1 MAVAGACAAIF
12 WPGAFIFSLPGVLG
26 GSWHELFGA
35 GRAEIG
41 RSLFFVLAGAGTLM
55 LLVGRLQ
62 TRVGTRRLA
71 ATGALLTGTST
82 ILLGDVTG
90 ISGVYLWAFA
100 VGAASAFVYLPG
112 LTVVQQW
119 YPGRRG
125 LVSGLFNLC
134 FGLSAAVM
142 SPVFGGLLPLLGP
155 ARLTVVFGVAS
166 LACGLAVAPLLRGPG
181 RERRPETEGAG
192 PVRTS
197 PAPLTVAGSVRTRA
211 FWCLWLTWSLAGA
224 GGISMVT
231 LSTAF
236 GTSRGLSVQE
246 AVILLSAFNLTN
258 GLGRFTS
265 GYVSDRAGRR
275 RVMGI
280 SFAAAGLAYW
290 ALPWVHGTAWW
301 AFLAAVVGYA
311 FGTLF
316 AVSGPLAS
324 ERFGLENFGTVF
336 GLIFTAYGFTAG
348 ILGPWMSGVILD
360 RTGGD
365 FGLVFGYLGAF
376 FGLAACMMAVMG
388 PAPVSEPAQAGDG
401 GGETR
406 KGAAI

>member
-1 MAVAGACAAIF
+1 MTRRGRAGAAVAGACAAIF

-35 GRAEIG
+35 DRAEIG

-55 LLVGRLQ
+55 FLVGRFQ
-62 TRVGTRRLA
+62 GRVGTRRLA
-71 ATGALLTGTST
+71 ALGAVLTGAST
-82 ILLGDVTG
+82 LLLGSVTG
-90 ISGVYLWAFA
+90 LSGVYAWAFV

-119 YPGRRG
+119 WPGRRG

-134 FGLSAAVM
+134 FGVSAAVM

-155 ARLTVVFGVAS
+155 ARLTVVFGAAS
-166 LACGLAVAPLLRGPG
+166 LVCGLAVAPLLRGPG
-181 RERRPETEGAG
+181 RGERPAAQAPAAPSAPSG
-192 PVRTS
+192 
-197 PAPLTVAGSVRTRA
+197 APLTVSGSVRTRA

-224 GGISMVT
+224 AGISMVV

-236 GTSRGLSVQE
+236 GTSRGLPVQE
-246 AVILLSAFNLTN
+246 AVLLLSAFNLTN

-265 GYVSDRAGRR
+265 GYLSDRAGRR

-290 ALPWVHGTAWW
+290 ALPWVQGTACW

-324 ERFGLENFGTVF
+324 ERFGLENFGAVF

-348 ILGPWMSGVILD
+348 ILGPWLSGVILD

-376 FGLAACMMAVMG
+376 FGLAACTMALMG
-388 PAPVSEPAQAGDG
+388 PAPAAEPVQG
-401 GGETR
+401 G
-406 KGAAI
+406 

>member
-1 MAVAGACAAIF
+1 MTSKGRARMAVAGACAAIF

-26 GSWHELFGA
+26 GSWQELFGA
-35 GRAEIG
+35 GRADVG

-55 LLVGRLQ
+55 FLVGRFQ
-62 TRVGTRRLA
+62 VRIGTRRLA
-71 ATGALLTGTST
+71 AVGGLLTGTST
-82 ILLGDVTG
+82 ILLGSVSG
-90 ISGVYLWAFA
+90 VSGVYAWAFV

-119 YPGRRG
+119 FPGRRG

-134 FGLSAAVM
+134 FGFSAAVM

-155 ARLTVVFGVAS
+155 ARLTVVFGAAS
-166 LACGLAVAPLLRGPG
+166 LVCGLAVAPLLRGPG
-181 RERRPETEGAG
+181 REERPEVEGSGA
-192 PVRTS
+192 VRTS
-197 PAPLTVAGSVRTRA
+197 SAPLTVAGSVRTRA

-224 GGISMVT
+224 GGISMVI

-246 AVILLSAFNLTN
+246 AVVLLSAFNLTN

-265 GYVSDRAGRR
+265 GYLSDRAGRR

-290 ALPWVHGTAWW
+290 TLPWVQGTAWW
-301 AFLAAVVGYA
+301 ALLAAVVGYA

-324 ERFGLENFGTVF
+324 ERFGLENFGAVF

-365 FGLVFGYLGAF
+365 FGLVFGYLGVF
-376 FGLAACMMAVMG
+376 FVLAAFAMAVMG
-388 PAPVSEPAQAGDG
+388 PAPAAEPV
-401 GGETR
+401 
-406 KGAAI
+406 GAAD